1 MWRGVERRFS
11 ISAPHMT
18 VRPHIAWYLR
28 WGMVLPFVL
37 AAIGLAWWAYDSGL
51 EFAGFHRGQT
61 QEELARLYD
70 QVAKLEAENVQLNN
84 QVAQNERQ
92 IQIEQASNR
101 ESANQLKNLSDEN
114 VQLQEDLVF
123 FQNLTATRGKE
134 GELGVH
140 RLRLER
146 DKMPGEYHLRMLLV
160 QSGQRAKKFSG
171 SYQLVATVMENGV
184 STTHVFPQDA
194 SGNAQF
200 QLGFKYYQRVE
211 QSIQLPP
218 DAELES
224 VQVRIFEQGTVEP
237 KVRQNVSP
245 S

>member
-1 MWRGVERRFS
+1 MS
-11 ISAPHMT
+11 

-28 WGMVLPFVL
+28 WGMTLPFVL
-37 AAIGLAWWAYDSGL
+37 AAIGLAWWAYGSGL
-51 EFAGFHRGQT
+51 EFAGFHRGQAQ
-61 QEELARLYD
+61 QELSKLSD
-70 QVAKLEAENVQLNN
+70 QVAKLEAENAQLGN
-84 QVAQNERQ
+84 QVAQYERQ
-92 IQIEQASNR
+92 IQIEQASNQATS
-101 ESANQLKNLSDEN
+101 EQLKNLSDEN
-114 VQLQEDLVF
+114 AQLQEDLVF

-160 QSGQRAKKFSG
+160 RSGQRAKKFSG
-171 SYQLVATVMENGV
+171 SYQLVATVMENGLN
-184 STTHVFPQDA
+184 TTHVFPQDA

-200 QLGFKYYQRVE
+200 QLSFKYYQRVE
-211 QSIQLPP
+211 QNIQLPP
-218 DAELES
+218 DAQLEN
-224 VQVRIFEQGTVEP
+224 VQVRIFEQGAIEP